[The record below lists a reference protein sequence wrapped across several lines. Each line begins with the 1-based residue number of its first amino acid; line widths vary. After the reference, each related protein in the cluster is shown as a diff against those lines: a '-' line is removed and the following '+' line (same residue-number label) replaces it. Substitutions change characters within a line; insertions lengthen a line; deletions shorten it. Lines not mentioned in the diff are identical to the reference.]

1 MWALLPFAA
10 SVVARSMDEQSQI
23 AGVTAV
29 YVYDGRVIAHASD
42 FNRSRPGG
50 FTVLEAQTHR
60 VEQSLAFAV
69 VRTLASP
76 ALHENLDAYEC
87 EKIMRKMKGKVYI
100 IPVPHPDSAGEQH
113 G

>member
-1 MWALLPFAA
+1 
-10 SVVARSMDEQSQI
+10 MDENNSI

-42 FNRSRPGG
+42 FSRGRPGG

-60 VEQSLAFAV
+60 AEQALAFAV
-69 VRTLASP
+69 VRALASQ

-87 EKIMRKMKGKVYI
+87 ERIVAKMKGKSYI
-100 IPVPHPDSAGEQH
+100 IPVVTENSANPVAGE

>member
-1 MWALLPFAA
+1 
-10 SVVARSMDEQSQI
+10 MDEKLI

-60 VEQSLAFAV
+60 VEQALASAV
-69 VRTLASP
+69 VRALASE

-87 EKIMRKMKGKVYI
+87 ERIIAKMKGKSYI
-100 IPVPHPDSAGEQH
+100 IPVATPDSASPVTTEKS
-113 G
+113 

>member
-1 MWALLPFAA
+1 MTEKP
-10 SVVARSMDEQSQI
+10 VP

-42 FNRSRPGG
+42 FDRSRPGG

-60 VEQSLAFAV
+60 AEQALAVAV

-76 ALHENLDAYEC
+76 ALHENLDAYDC
-87 EKIMRKMKGKVYI
+87 EQIVRKMKGKSYVL
-100 IPVPHPDSAGEQH
+100 PVGHGDKDSAEQT
-113 G
+113 

>member
-1 MWALLPFAA
+1 ML
-10 SVVARSMDEQSQI
+10 SMDENPSI

-60 VEQSLAFAV
+60 VGQALAFAV
-69 VRTLASP
+69 VRALAST

-87 EKIMRKMKGKVYI
+87 ERIMNKMKGKTYI
-100 IPVPHPDSAGEQH
+100 IPVAHENSAGAEPK
-113 G
+113 